1 MPIHRATP
9 ITLALVLSGMEVS
22 GCMTMPGR
30 HEVGRGAVTTV
41 NGPADA
47 SWTATTWDAVSTPQ
61 HRKMLEHARP
71 MTVTGEVVDVSC
83 FLQLGKRGE
92 AHIACGQKCVRNGQP
107 IGILTD
113 TGDLYL
119 VIPEE
124 HHPRRDGQVSVKE
137 RFAELMGKRV
147 EVSGMATSYRD
158 YHTLFVRSLP
168 TEPASPT
175 SQP

>member
-1 MPIHRATP
+1 M
-9 ITLALVLSGMEVS
+9 TLALVLGGMGAG

-30 HEVGRGAVTTV
+30 HLAAKGPATV
-41 NGPADA
+41 INGPSDA
-47 SWTATTWDAVSTPQ
+47 SWTSTTWDAVSTPQ
-61 HRKMLEHARP
+61 HRKMLEHARL
-71 MTVTGEVVDVSC
+71 MTVTGEVVDISC

-107 IGILTD
+107 VGILTD

-137 RFAELMGKRV
+137 RFAELMAKRV
-147 EVSGMATSYRD
+147 QVSGMATSYRD

-168 TEPASPT
+168 PEQAPT
-175 SQP
+175 SSQP

>member
-1 MPIHRATP
+1 M
-9 ITLALVLSGMEVS
+9 TLALVLGGMGAG

-30 HEVGRGAVTTV
+30 HLAAK
-41 NGPADA
+41 GPATVINSPSDA
-47 SWTATTWDAVSTPQ
+47 SWTSTTWDAVSTPQ
-61 HRKMLEHARP
+61 HRKTLEHARL

-107 IGILTD
+107 VGILTE

-119 VIPEE
+119 MIPEE
-124 HHPRRDGQVSVKE
+124 HHPRRDGQASLKE

-147 EVSGMATSYRD
+147 QVSGMATSYRD

-168 TEPASPT
+168 TEQAPT
-175 SQP
+175 STSSQP